1 MKQTS
6 IPAPALARGLQLL
19 DQLAVDGQASLEKLA
34 ARNGW
39 PKSSVLRFL
48 QTLEQAGAVLQDPAS
63 RHWRALK
70 HLQPLEPPSLPPL
83 EQVRKQLPGLA
94 QGTGHCAELYLW
106 QENRLRLIDRA
117 EPDSGEWRV
126 RARIGFERNF
136 AELDATALIVY
147 AFDPES
153 QAPDKVWGWK
163 KGKRKKI
170 SAEKR
175 VQRIEETRGRGLAV
189 DADFN
194 ENGIR
199 RFAVPVLHENRL
211 LGVLA
216 VAQRQTPGADAET
229 DFVTRILQPTPSP

>member
-1 MKQTS
+1 MKQPS

-106 QENRLRLIDRA
+106 QGNRLRLIDRA
-117 EPDSGEWRV
+117 EPDSGEWRATSHV
-126 RARIGFERNF
+126 LEAARA
-136 AELDATALIVY
+136 
-147 AFDPES
+147 
-153 QAPDKVWGWK
+153 
-163 KGKRKKI
+163 
-170 SAEKR
+170 
-175 VQRIEETRGRGLAV
+175 
-189 DADFN
+189 
-194 ENGIR
+194 NGIR